1 MGKLNEH
8 MAKLTDD
15 LNSEILKNVELNKQ
29 MIKGTVDGKDQE

>member
-1 MGKLNEH
+1 